1 MKAESFTRVYYF
13 IDFYYTWISEL
24 FITGTRIESFHVV
37 RSLMHP
43 TTALKCGN
51 DISQVKGLKPLYV
64 LSFTTNV
71 PDCPNVVPQISQ
83 VKCFRPGCI
92 LSCTASALCNT
103 NDLPQ
108 VKSSHVLSCTFSVND
123 N

>member
-1 MKAESFTRVYYF
+1 MASGSFTRVYYF

-24 FITGTRIESFHVV
+24 FITGTRIESFHVRV

-43 TTALKCGN
+43 TTALECAN
-51 DISQVKGLKPLYV
+51 DIPQVKGLKPLYV

-71 PDCPNVVPQISQ
+71 PDCLNVVPQISQ
-83 VKCFRPGCI
+83 VKGFRTGCL
-92 LSCTASALCNT
+92 LSCTANALCYA

-108 VKSSHVLSCTFSVND
+108 VKSSYVCVSMHV
-123 N
+123 